1 MSCSYSFT
9 TPTGTF
15 NIYNE
20 KLSKCQAEQ
29 KCKKMGQI
37 LAPITN
43 KRDARR
49 LKKHFYKNYEVGPE
63 CPISS
68 EHIDEYHIGLELTD
82 TDEGGLEKVFSNGVK
97 WNDKKHSKLYDDNR
111 KKGHLLSEVKEN
123 CTIALYCPFFEDKQ
137 LLFRHM
143 SKDCNPMRAKYICLE
158 PADKASAKSLVQEDN
173 SNMYGNMAVS
183 NVTLFAA
190 FMALCCAFFAVGYK
204 RQNEKL
210 KKECGELKNIVGNF
224 HNKVSS
230 SVSVETSSA

>member
-143 SKDCNPMRAKYICLE
+143 SKDCNPMRAKYICLK
-158 PADKASAKSLVQEDN
+158 PADKASAKSLVQEN
-173 SNMYGNMAVS
+173 ENQRYGNAAVS
-183 NVTLFAA
+183 NVTLFAV

-204 RQNEKL
+204 RQNKKL
-210 KKECGELKNIVGNF
+210 KKENGGLKSIVGRF
-224 HNKVSS
+224 QNKMSINVSI
-230 SVSVETSSA
+230 ETISG